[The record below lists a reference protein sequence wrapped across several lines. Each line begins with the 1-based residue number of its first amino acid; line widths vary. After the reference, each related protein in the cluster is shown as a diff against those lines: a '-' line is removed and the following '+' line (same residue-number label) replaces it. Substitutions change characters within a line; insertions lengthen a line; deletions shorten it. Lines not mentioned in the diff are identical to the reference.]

1 MILIYSSSW
10 APEQSFPAEAPTSLC
25 LLWSIKILLYFT
37 AFYRPQFTTRRSLEA
52 TVWKPQG
59 WEREMGLVPTLSAA
73 VQPLIPFL
81 QEERAPWGAPAGAQ
95 LLPFSTCTP
104 SSASPLMGRELP
116 SPPSLHKALVI
127 LHPGAI

>member
-25 LLWSIKILLYFT
+25 LLWSIKILPYFT

-59 WEREMGLVPTLSAA
+59 WREMVLVPALGTA
-73 VQPLIPFL
+73 VQPLISFL